1 MIRPGS
7 RVLCMPGG
15 TGYAP
20 SWLGKHVGRSGG
32 VVSIESDKESVL
44 FAQKRYGAPNVAFE
58 QGGIAALRGE
68 IDGAFD
74 AVLSITHHVVDPGA
88 DVEVLREMWRV
99 TRPGG
104 WMLVGRGGGGVSPAE
119 VLERVRGI
127 AVVPASPD
135 ERGEEG
141 ASEQSNG
148 GSRPG
153 GRTGGRGE
161 RRGEGHGEGR
171 GADRGADRGGAREPG
186 RGQSETGEGTPLS
199 APVEVISETSDPV
212 CLAIARKPE
221 V

>member
-1 MIRPGS
+1 MGHPPRSRFLRALWRLRHDLRTALGLRRSFRAEGVYFKETTTVPLWRSLSRGGSKGVKEYRVTYPDGSKQYIQCTAERVYADAMGPLLLPSFHVARGMIRPGS

-99 TRPGG
+99 TRPWDFKSS
-104 WMLVGRGGGGVSPAE
+104 WMPWR
-119 VLERVRGI
+119 
-127 AVVPASPD
+127 
-135 ERGEEG
+135 
-141 ASEQSNG
+141 
-148 GSRPG
+148 RP
-153 GRTGGRGE
+153 
-161 RRGEGHGEGR
+161 
-171 GADRGADRGGAREPG
+171 P
-186 RGQSETGEGTPLS
+186 
-199 APVEVISETSDPV
+199 
-212 CLAIARKPE
+212 
-221 V
+221 